1 MYSLYSDNIQKH
13 NLKEI
18 ISNKNQITKKHSDC
32 LNCLIN
38 CAEYR
43 LTLKIT
49 QNPNNGRNTL
59 FLFLQD
65 KNIPSPFFF
74 YDKSSNEVIEL
85 IEKNNISEI
94 KNNSE
99 KCLDVC
105 QNLNTENDIIKTYD
119 QNKKNR
125 ILLFNYLKFPLVNI
139 NSENNK
145 NKKSTILILDDGKYD
160 MLSNYSINSYSYSNL
175 SKNYC
180 LLFDIHNLNNI
191 AHLFSIQDIKDS
203 KEIKIDFNSSIHG
216 QQLFKNNE
224 IFYISPISI
233 INSIKER
240 MEQYTKLSDKE
251 IRENLYN
258 KYFFCIL
265 KDKNM
270 DNIGILFSFDKT
282 KDINNIKLNGEYIM
296 NENYKINKIFI
307 CVDMWINTGKFI
319 ETSYSS
325 KTSSSKQSKTI
336 PEYINEEN
344 INYNNNDNDNDN
356 NNYNDNYNDNDNYNY
371 NNNYNNNNYN
381 NNYYNNYNYNNISKN
396 NYNKYNKYNDYS
408 NNYNNNLIRNNGIYS
423 NKLDNNDNNN
433 FTIYNNSIN
442 NNYYNKYSNNVYD
455 TNYIYNND
463 IDNINTSLNNQLNF
477 NNSNYSKFSFSN
489 QSNPNNNDIHYF
501 SKNEIIPNE
510 NNYNNSRIK
519 FSPKNN
525 NNSTN
530 KFDKEEVGGNV
541 SLKDYYELNTLLNN
555 LHLLKNSENSFI
567 KNQLKEGHK
576 SEVNNDKVNENLAKS
591 VFLLTN
597 QEYIKEIFSKYK
609 EGNCI
614 SNYTILKNKIDIKMN
629 VDKERLKKIKLHYY
643 FDCFKDIN
651 YLSLNIPYITKKGK
665 LLFNELNPT
674 LSSLRLVLKTK
685 KKIARKIV
693 KQKKD
698 NFNIKLKDNIIKIE
712 YEEIKPPYERD
723 LLYMKIDDIKQI
735 IEGNK
740 LTFKNV
746 LLEKSFFCILWS
758 LTNSSSLFNTSFL
771 AYYSFD
777 FKLIGIFIIKL
788 NPVDWLTSFSNDIKN
803 YKDYKKEY
811 NKNIENIKEWF
822 NNLPI
827 DKDDGFYQNYFTN
840 DYIHYI
846 QSKNN

>member
-1 MYSLYSDNIQKH
+1 
-13 NLKEI
+13 
-18 ISNKNQITKKHSDC
+18 
-32 LNCLIN
+32 
-38 CAEYR
+38 
-43 LTLKIT
+43 
-49 QNPNNGRNTL
+49 
-59 FLFLQD
+59 
-65 KNIPSPFFF
+65 
-74 YDKSSNEVIEL
+74 
-85 IEKNNISEI
+85 
-94 KNNSE
+94 
-99 KCLDVC
+99 
-105 QNLNTENDIIKTYD
+105 
-119 QNKKNR
+119 
-125 ILLFNYLKFPLVNI
+125 
-139 NSENNK
+139 
-145 NKKSTILILDDGKYD
+145 
-160 MLSNYSINSYSYSNL
+160 MLSNYSINSYSNL

-180 LLFDIHNLNNI
+180 LLFDIHNINNI
-191 AHLFSIQDIKDS
+191 THLFSIKDIKDC

-224 IFYISPISI
+224 VFYISPISI
-233 INSIKER
+233 INSIKKR

-265 KDKNM
+265 NDKNM
-270 DNIGILFSFDKT
+270 DNIGILFSFDKK

-307 CVDMWINTGKFI
+307 CVDMWINSGKFI
-319 ETSYSS
+319 ETRDTS
-325 KTSSSKQSKTI
+325 KTSCSKQPKTI
-336 PEYINEEN
+336 PEHIEEEN
-344 INYNNNDNDNDN
+344 INYNNELYSNYNNKYNNNYN
-356 NNYNDNYNDNDNYNY
+356 NNYNDNYNKNYNNNFYNNY
-371 NNNYNNNNYN
+371 NNNYNNNDNYN
-381 NNYYNNYNYNNISKN
+381 NNYNNNFYNNYNNNYNNIFNN
-396 NYNKYNKYNDYS
+396 NYNKFNKYNDYS
-408 NNYNNNLIRNNGIYS
+408 NNYNNNYMRNNGIYY
-423 NKLDNNDNNN
+423 NKLDNNENNN

-442 NNYYNKYSNNVYD
+442 NNNYNKYYINAYG

-463 IDNINTSLNNQLNF
+463 KDNINTSLNNQLNF

-489 QSNPNNNDIHYF
+489 LNNPNNNDIYY
-501 SKNEIIPNE
+501 SSNNEIIPNE
-510 NNYNNSRIK
+510 NNYNNNRIK
-519 FSPKNN
+519 ISQKKN

-530 KFDKEEVGGNV
+530 KFDKEEFLENH
-541 SLKDYYELNTLLNN
+541 SLKDYYELNALLNN
-555 LHLLKNSENSFI
+555 LKFINNSEKSLN
-567 KNQLKEGHK
+567 KNKLKEGHK
-576 SEVNNDKVNENLAKS
+576 SEINNEKINENLTKS

-629 VDKERLKKIKLHYY
+629 VDKEQLKKIKLHYF
-643 FDCFKDIN
+643 FDSFKDIN

-665 LLFNELNPT
+665 LLINELNPT
-674 LSSLRLVLKTK
+674 LSSMRLILKTK

-693 KQKKD
+693 KKKKN

-712 YEEIKPPYERD
+712 YEEVKPPYERD

-740 LTFKNV
+740 LTFKNI

-758 LTNSSSLFNTSFL
+758 LSNNSFMLNTSFL

-788 NPVDWLTSFSNDIKN
+788 NAVDWLTSFSNDIKN

-846 QSKNN
+846 QSNNN